1 MKVFIDTNILIDL
14 LGDRKP
20 YSKFAIEIFKAAEQR
35 KIALYAT
42 TNSLATTHYLL
53 KKYIDEKKLRQILEG
68 LLEYLHIVPVDE
80 HVFRQGLKSRHK
92 DFEDALQMI
101 AASGIPG
108 ITCIVTRN
116 LKDFIHSEVEVVSPD
131 EFVKKLKIAPRP

>member
-1 MKVFIDTNILIDL
+1 MKVFIDTNILIDF

-20 YSKFAIEIFKAAEQR
+20 YSKFAIEIFKAAEQ
-35 KIALYAT
+35 KTITLYAT
-42 TNSLATTHYLL
+42 THSLATTHYLL

-68 LLEYLHIVPVDE
+68 LLEYLNIVPIDE
-80 HVFRQGLKSRHK
+80 HIFRQGLKSRHK

-116 LKDFIHSEVEVVSPD
+116 LKDFKHSEVEVVSPD
-131 EFVKKLKIAPRP
+131 ELLKKLK

>member
-20 YSKFAIEIFKAAEQR
+20 YSKFAIEIFKAAEQ
-35 KIALYAT
+35 KTITLYAT
-42 TNSLATTHYLL
+42 THSLATTHYLL

-68 LLEYLHIVPVDE
+68 LLEYLNIVPIDE
-80 HVFRQGLKSRHK
+80 HIFRQGLKSRHK

-101 AASGIPG
+101 AASGIPE

-116 LKDFIHSEVEVVSPD
+116 LKDFKHSEVEVVSPD
-131 EFVKKLKIAPRP
+131 ELVKKLK

>member
-20 YSKFAIEIFKAAEQR
+20 YSKFAIEIFKAAEQ
-35 KIALYAT
+35 KTITLYAT
-42 TNSLATTHYLL
+42 THSLATTHYLL

-68 LLEYLHIVPVDE
+68 LLEYLNIVPIDE
-80 HVFRQGLKSRHK
+80 HIFRQGLKSRHK
-92 DFEDALQMI
+92 DFEDALLI
-101 AASGIPG
+101 KAASGIPG

-116 LKDFIHSEVEVVSPD
+116 LKDFKHSEVEVVSPD
-131 EFVKKLKIAPRP
+131 EFVKKLK

>member
-1 MKVFIDTNILIDL
+1 MKVFIDTNILIDF

-20 YSKFAIEIFKAAEQR
+20 YSKFAIEIFKAAEQ
-35 KIALYAT
+35 KTITLYAT
-42 TNSLATTHYLL
+42 THSLATTHYLL

-68 LLEYLHIVPVDE
+68 LLEYLNIVPIDE
-80 HVFRQGLKSRHK
+80 HIFRQGLKSRHK

-116 LKDFIHSEVEVVSPD
+116 LKDFKHSEVEVVSPD
-131 EFVKKLKIAPRP
+131 ELVKKLK